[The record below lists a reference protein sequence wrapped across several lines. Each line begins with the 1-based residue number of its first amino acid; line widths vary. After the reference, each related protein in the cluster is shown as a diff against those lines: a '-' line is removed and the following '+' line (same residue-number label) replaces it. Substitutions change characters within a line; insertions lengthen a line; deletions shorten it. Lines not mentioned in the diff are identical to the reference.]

1 MSGKIVWKAKI
12 TPCLLELIASLYSMA
27 ATELRSVVL
36 EFVVFKFFAASF
48 KYSCVSTLTL
58 TLSLLY
64 GSTLLSLRNYQDN
77 LLEKKCF
84 FREINFSVK
93 FTVGQ
98 KIEKSPFQVFRKSIN
113 YFRYKVCNL
122 PGGSKTVFR
131 IFFELAVTE
140 KSHFKSQK
148 SSILLVISG
157 KFGPM

>member
-12 TPCLLELIASLYSMA
+12 TPCLLELIASLYNMA
-27 ATELRSVVL
+27 ATEFRSVVL

-93 FTVGQ
+93 LHYLFSENQFHEICSMNVHSTILMEV
-98 KIEKSPFQVFRKSIN
+98 
-113 YFRYKVCNL
+113 
-122 PGGSKTVFR
+122 
-131 IFFELAVTE
+131 FFE
-140 KSHFKSQK
+140 K
-148 SSILLVISG
+148 
-157 KFGPM
+157 